1 MAHLLQ
7 SLQDYFV
14 LDDINI
20 DSWTWKLFYK
30 VITVNLLKKKKT
42 IESCGSKTGLK
53 HLKAYCSAPG
63 STKLQRSYFY
73 ASLKHIC
80 APKQH
85 IKY

>member
-30 VITVNLLKKKKT
+30 VIKVNLVKK
-42 IESCGSKTGLK
+42 ER
-53 HLKAYCSAPG
+53 
-63 STKLQRSYFY
+63 TKLK
-73 ASLKHIC
+73 LVVGKC
-80 APKQH
+80 
-85 IKY
+85 